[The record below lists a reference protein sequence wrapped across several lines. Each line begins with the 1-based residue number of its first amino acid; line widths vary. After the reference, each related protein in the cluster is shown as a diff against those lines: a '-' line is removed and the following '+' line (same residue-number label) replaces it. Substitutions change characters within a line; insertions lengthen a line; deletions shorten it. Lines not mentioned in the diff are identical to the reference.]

1 MSLIVSNRSKQKY
14 PVPNPAIIVLKN
26 QQLGFPVLLDIIRD
40 KKLSKKQ
47 RGIAL
52 KAIRKA
58 LPDFEDKPGIKEE
71 VSKQYDERIAAAEKA
86 FADENIN
93 FFYRLPSNPE
103 MHALML
109 EYTINGMYD
118 PEIFTR
124 EKQDLDKFSIFV
136 YRAARLFLVGWEGVA
151 TEMDGTEKPL
161 EFTEANTEYIPVEV
175 MMGFANDIIIPYLA
189 KVNNKGTGADT
200 PVPN

>member
-14 PVPNPAIIVLKN
+14 PVPNSAIVVLKN
-26 QQLGFPVLLDIIRD
+26 QQLGFPVMLDILHE

-47 RGIAL
+47 RDVAL
-52 KAIRKA
+52 TAILKA
-58 LPDFEDKPGIKEE
+58 LPDFEDRPGIKKE
-71 VSKQYDERIAAAEKA
+71 VNKQYDERIAAAKKE

-103 MHALML
+103 IHALML
-109 EYTINGMYD
+109 EYTVNGMYD

-124 EKQDLDKFSIFV
+124 EKQDPDKFNIFI

-161 EFTEANTEYIPVEV
+161 EFSEANTEYIPVTV

-189 KVNNKGTGADT
+189 KVNNKGTGADA

>member
-14 PVPNPAIIVLKN
+14 PVPNPQIVVLKN
-26 QQLGFPVLLDIIRD
+26 QQLGFPVMLDILHE

-47 RGIAL
+47 RGVTL
-52 KAIRKA
+52 TAIRKA

-71 VSKQYDERIAAAEKA
+71 VSKQYDERIEAAEKA

-103 MHALML
+103 IHALML
-109 EYTINGMYD
+109 EYTVNGMYD

-161 EFTEANTEYIPVEV
+161 EFTEANTEYIPIEV